1 MAQLNTKQRKN
12 KTGRGGAH
20 STAAKKGHQ
29 HGRRRQWGRPI
40 TNQTV
45 LIVLCCCLFL
55 FAYIHEQQKMTRSVT
70 VLSSTINTATIVAGL
85 EMPKLL
91 QTQESEEEEKT
102 NSWCDDK
109 RVMVKPLH

>member
-12 KTGRGGAH
+12 KTSRGGAH

-29 HGRRRQWGRPI
+29 HGRRWQWGRPI

-55 FAYIHEQQKMTRSVT
+55 FAYIHEQQKMTRLMVT
-70 VLSSTINTATIVAGL
+70 ALSSIHCYCCGWSRDA
-85 EMPKLL
+85 KLI
-91 QTQESEEEEKT
+91 T
-102 NSWCDDK
+102 N
-109 RVMVKPLH
+109 

>member
-1 MAQLNTKQRKN
+1 MTNT
-12 KTGRGGAH
+12 
-20 STAAKKGHQ
+20 
-29 HGRRRQWGRPI
+29 
-40 TNQTV
+40 TV
-45 LIVLCCCLFL
+45 LILLCCCVFL